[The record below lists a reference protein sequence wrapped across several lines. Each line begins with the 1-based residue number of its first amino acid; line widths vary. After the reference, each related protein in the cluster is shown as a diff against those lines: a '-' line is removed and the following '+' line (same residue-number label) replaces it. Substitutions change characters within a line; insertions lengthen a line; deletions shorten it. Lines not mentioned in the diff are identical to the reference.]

1 MIYITTLTYVSFSNS
16 ERNISQFPNNFRT
29 VQFRSLFNN
38 KNSSYIQFDLR
49 LRLNTLLNNSSF
61 DPNSDMKIAN
71 DETLKINEK

>member
-38 KNSSYIQFDLR
+38 KNSSYIQFDFR

-61 DPNSDMKIAN
+61 DPNFDMKIAN